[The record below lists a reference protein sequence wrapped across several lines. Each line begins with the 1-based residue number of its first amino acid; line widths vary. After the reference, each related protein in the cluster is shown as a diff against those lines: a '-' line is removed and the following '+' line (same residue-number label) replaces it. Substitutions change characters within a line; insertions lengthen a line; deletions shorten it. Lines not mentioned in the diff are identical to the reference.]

1 MVLVRL
7 VPLRTQRSLNKRGY
21 IRGHG
26 AGLTT
31 YAADPVQGEEALR
44 SGSIALP
51 SLSSNAHCSSEII
64 QRCGFLKDVSRFF

>member
-7 VPLRTQRSLNKRGY
+7 VPLRTQRSLNKRGS

-31 YAADPVQGEEALR
+31 YAADPVQDEEALR
-44 SGSIALP
+44 RGSIALP
-51 SLSSNAHCSSEII
+51 SLSSNASSEII